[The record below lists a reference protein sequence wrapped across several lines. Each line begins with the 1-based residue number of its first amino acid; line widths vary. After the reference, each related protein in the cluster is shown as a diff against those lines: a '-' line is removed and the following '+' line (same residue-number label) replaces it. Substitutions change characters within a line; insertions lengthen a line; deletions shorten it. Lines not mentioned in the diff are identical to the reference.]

1 MKEIKAYIKT
11 HKLSDVTLALL
22 HLEGLPGFSIVDV
35 RGCGQQHIEHGR
47 DKRMEDLVKHA
58 KIEIVCRDEQVE
70 ELIQTIASA
79 AHTGLRGDGK
89 IYVHDVE
96 EAVSIQTGER
106 GAHII

>member
-22 HLEGLPGFSIVDV
+22 HLKDLPGFSIVDV
-35 RGCGQQHIEHGR
+35 RGCGQKHIERGK
-47 DKRMEDLVKHA
+47 DKRMEDLVKHT
-58 KIEIVCRDEQVE
+58 KIEIVCKDEQVE
-70 ELIQTIASA
+70 SIIAIIEKT

-89 IYVHDVE
+89 IYVSSIE

-106 GAHII
+106 GEHII